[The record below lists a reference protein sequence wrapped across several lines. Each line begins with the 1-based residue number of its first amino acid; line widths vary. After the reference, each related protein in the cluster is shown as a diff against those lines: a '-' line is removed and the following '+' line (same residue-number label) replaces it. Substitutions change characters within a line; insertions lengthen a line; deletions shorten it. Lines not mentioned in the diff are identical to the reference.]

1 MKDLI
6 QMILDHPQRFEPTDF
21 AHCGLQSLVRIAQ
34 EAHPYSLEA
43 SVQAHHQRVEHLV
56 HA

>member
-6 QMILDHPQRFEPTDF
+6 QLILDHPERFEPTDF

-34 EAHPYSLEA
+34 EAHAPAQSWVEGSKL
-43 SVQAHHQRVEHLV
+43 QRLV
-56 HA
+56 MA